1 MYVNC
6 LTIGGVL
13 PITDC
18 PPICRKVLL
27 KCFFLKT
34 VFQIHSLRK
43 LNRFLPQ
50 YPSFCASCVLSFVP
64 HISTFSH
71 VGTWFRKEGISI
83 IHKKVL

>member
-1 MYVNC
+1 MYVDSLN
-6 LTIGGVL
+6 IGGVL
-13 PITDC
+13 PITDR

-27 KCFFLKT
+27 KYFFLKT

-43 LNRFLPQ
+43 LNRFLHQ
-50 YPSFCASCVLSFVP
+50 YPSFCASFVP

-71 VGTWFRKEGISI
+71 VGTWFRKEGISV